1 LSRRYN
7 TNGVSTKFGEV
18 HFAAM
23 QEMLLNVVLAQQG
36 DDFEDLPPEAQVAII
51 AAGVLFMLVALG
63 ISVFILYLFYNLLN
77 ALPPEYRLMEPP
89 MVFLLLI
96 PCFNLVWNFFVFAR
110 ISKSY
115 ENFFRDHDRP
125 VGDCGAGLGIT
136 YSICAVLVSI
146 PCLNYVTIFICGPA
160 MIVLIIIYLVQ
171 LHGLKKEIPSLA
183 GSSEFL

>member
-1 LSRRYN
+1 M
-7 TNGVSTKFGEV
+7 TQ
-18 HFAAM
+18 FAAVQTM
-23 QEMLLNVVLAQQG
+23 MLNVVLAQQG
-36 DDFEDLPPEAQVAII
+36 NDFEDLPPEMQAVVIGL
-51 AAGVLFMLVALG
+51 GVLFLLVLLG

-77 ALPPEYRLMEPP
+77 ALPAEYRLMEPA

-115 ENFFRDHDRP
+115 ENFFGDHDRP
-125 VGDCGAGLGIT
+125 VGDCGAGIGVP

-146 PCLNYVTIFICGPA
+146 PCLNYVTIFFCGPA

-183 GSSEFL
+183 DGSDFV